1 MVSMRKNSTAFCVYS
16 SIGHKTWIRGTSWCS
31 QRRGESPARNGPAAS
46 GAARATRVALRSIQA
61 AAQAQIDYG
70 SVPDVLKEILRR
82 KEEEVA
88 RLKAEVAQA
97 GAQHPLQRRLE
108 AAADGK
114 LPQSRQFSKAIRK
127 PKGSI
132 SVIAEIKRRSPSA
145 GLIAE
150 IPDVRQLSD
159 LYYKG
164 GAAAISVLTDAA
176 FDGTIEDLGTV
187 VKHQQKFR
195 GKFPGPCPVLR
206 KDFIIDEIQV
216 AEAAEH
222 GAAAVLL
229 IVAALGE
236 TGLRKLLDAVHLHG
250 LEALVEIHDEEEL
263 EIAKAAGAEI
273 IGTNARD
280 LRTFQVD
287 LERCFQLIERYPPQV
302 VAVAESGIKDA
313 MDAWRLRDAGYS
325 SILVGETLIR
335 AAMGSKFASNA
346 YQSSF
351 NEAYGMLK
359 AFTSKGSTKFGP
371 LSSTRIF
378 GKGEGAKESLGYLE
392 M

>member
-1 MVSMRKNSTAFCVYS
+1 MFIQLEAFCVQPLTGREFCAGRPLVCTQPSRWQLQAFSRRQLSVRTGSTLRMS
-16 SIGHKTWIRGTSWCS
+16 SAGGTV
-31 QRRGESPARNGPAAS
+31 AAD
-46 GAARATRVALRSIQA
+46 
-61 AAQAQIDYG
+61 IDYR

-82 KEEEVA
+82 KQQEVA
-88 RLKAEVAQA
+88 SLKAEVAQA
-97 GAQHPLQRRLE
+97 GAEHPLQRRLD
-108 AAADGK
+108 AAAAGQIPK
-114 LPQSRQFSKAIRK
+114 SRQFSSAIRK

-132 SVIAEIKRRSPSA
+132 SVIAEIKRRSPSS

-159 LYYKG
+159 LYYNG

-176 FDGTIEDLGTV
+176 FDGTLDDLQTV

-195 GKFPGPCPVLR
+195 GRYPGPCPVLR
-206 KDFIIDEIQV
+206 KDFIIDEIQI
-216 AEAAEH
+216 AEAAER

-229 IVAALGE
+229 IVAAIGE
-236 TGLRKLLDAVHLHG
+236 AGLRKLLEGTHRHG

-280 LRTFQVD
+280 LRTFNVD
-287 LERCFQLIERYPPQV
+287 LNRCFELIGRYPPNV
-302 VAVAESGIKDA
+302 IPVAESGIHDV

-325 SILVGETLIR
+325 SILVGEALIR
-335 AAMGSKFASNA
+335 AAESSKLPSNA

-351 NEAYGMLK
+351 NEAYGLLR

-371 LSSTRIF
+371 ISTTRIF

>member
-1 MVSMRKNSTAFCVYS
+1 LLEVR
-16 SIGHKTWIRGTSWCS
+16 
-31 QRRGESPARNGPAAS
+31 AS
-46 GAARATRVALRSIQA
+46 
-61 AAQAQIDYG
+61 AQAHIDYG
-70 SVPDVLKEILRR
+70 KVPDVLKEILRR
-82 KEEEVA
+82 KE
-88 RLKAEVAQA
+88 AEVAQLKA
-97 GAQHPLQRRLE
+97 QVAEKGAVHPLQRRLE
-108 AAADGK
+108 AAAAG
-114 LPQSRQFSKAIRK
+114 LQPQSRLFSSAIRK

-145 GLIAE
+145 GVIAE
-150 IPDVRQLSD
+150 IPDVRQFSD
-159 LYYKG
+159 LYYNG

-176 FDGTIEDLGTV
+176 FDGTMEDLDIV
-187 VKHQQKFR
+187 VKHQQKFKGR
-195 GKFPGPCPVLR
+195 FPGPCPVLR
-206 KDFIIDEIQV
+206 KDFIVDEIQI
-216 AEAAEH
+216 AEAAEY

-236 TGLRKLLDAVHLHG
+236 AGLRKLVDATHRHG

-287 LERCFQLIERYPPQV
+287 LERCFHLIERYPPQAI
-302 VAVAESGIKDA
+302 AVAESGIKDV

-335 AAMGSKFASNA
+335 AAVGSKVSTNA
-346 YQSSF
+346 YQSNF
-351 NEAYGMLK
+351 NEAYGLLK

-371 LSSTRIF
+371 LSTTRTY